1 MGESMVKQKSESQGT
16 DAGASENLFSELP
29 TAPKHNPTGQ
39 GIERAK
45 ELGEQKIVTAL
56 TSFATMPQSTSII
69 ANPVLHHTQV
79 DCNGT
84 QVTLDI
90 RSFTIRGIVPEADI
104 VNGKAGPL
112 EVIFVGLLGREP
124 RAVEGNSTEEAQ
136 LSALINQKFF
146 SSLGIEGTGSTG
158 PSLVSQIADF
168 IQEYP
173 GSGPELAI
181 QHFSTLRKAVKIR
194 EKQAD
199 EGLNEERDSSELL
212 IEMITV
218 HMENVAIGAVAAFMN
233 HTLKEETRPGSQE
246 LKESA
251 QRFVEEERERGSN
264 AFQVCYSLIL
274 GRHANDSER
283 LILERMGTIQI
294 HHGSAGSNMV
304 ARYMAT
310 LHTLSVS
317 DFFTASQMAMDGAR
331 HFGAIHDMSAFVH
344 QLESKSVDERSETIR
359 GKVLGGGLPT
369 FGHPEIAAAGRGNTV
384 QQDPRPAIYID
395 PLFNAINERTVTLTE
410 RQRERL
416 AIARQIYNI
425 AFVEGVLKPKR
436 EHEGPLRLT
445 ANTDFGAWCVQE
457 GLGIEETNRTLL
469 TYIFRGFGWMMDA
482 REQLQQ
488 KMIRP
493 VIAPDPQIIPTASDD
508 STIPQLVERVHQR
521 LTRKDPFSPEEA

>member
-1 MGESMVKQKSESQGT
+1 MGESMGQQKSGSDDGES
-16 DAGASENLFSELP
+16 GAVRRLFSELP
-29 TAPKHNPTGQ
+29 PAPKFNPTGQ
-39 GIERAK
+39 AIERAK
-45 ELGEQKIVTAL
+45 ELGEQKIATAL
-56 TSFATMPQSTSII
+56 AAFATMPQSTSII
-69 ANPVLHHTQV
+69 ANPVLHHTEV
-79 DCNGT
+79 ACNGT
-84 QVTLDI
+84 QVRLDI
-90 RSFTIRGIVPEADI
+90 RSFTIRGIVPEAEI

-112 EVIFVGLLGREP
+112 DVIFVGLLGREP
-124 RAVEGNSTEEAQ
+124 RGDEGGSNERTTLAAFVDQGFFGSLGEAGQ
-136 LSALINQKFF
+136 TG
-146 SSLGIEGTGSTG
+146 SSLIEQTANF
-158 PSLVSQIADF
+158 VK
-168 IQEYP
+168 EYP
-173 GSGPELAI
+173 GSGPEIAI
-181 QHFSTLRKAVKIR
+181 QHFSTLRKALKVR
-194 EKQAD
+194 NKQ
-199 EGLNEERDSSELL
+199 EERGLNKERDTAALL
-212 IEMITV
+212 TEMISV
-218 HMENVAIGAVAAFMN
+218 HMENVATGAVAAYIN
-233 HTLKEETRPGSQE
+233 HLLLENAEEISAQE
-246 LKESA
+246 LAASA
-251 QRFVEEERERGSN
+251 RRFIVEERARGRN

-274 GRHANDSER
+274 GRHANEHES

-331 HFGAIHDMSAFVH
+331 HFGAIHDMSAFIH
-344 QLESKSVDERSETIR
+344 ELESSSVDRRRETIR
-359 GKVLGGGLPT
+359 EKVLTGGLPT

-395 PLFNAINERTVTLTE
+395 PLFTAINEGQVTLSE

-416 AIARQIYNI
+416 AIVRQIYNI
-425 AFVEGVLKPKR
+425 AFVEGVIKR
-436 EHEGPLRLT
+436 GKENDPPLRLT

-508 STIPQLVERVHQR
+508 PTIPDLVARVHQR
-521 LTRKDPFSPEEA
+521 LTLEDPFSPDAA